1 MRTLLPVGTLQG
13 VTGVW
18 VFTAMG
24 GKRAYPAR
32 VAAVQLPAGGLA
44 WTGGD
49 IIIEELIAGLP
60 GSGAHSPY
68 PPQSDTGTVEE
79 IGRIGFP
86 GGDLLIDKP
95 VEFIRARTSSTADGF
110 AGAVYCGIEMLE

>member
-1 MRTLLPVGTLQG
+1 MRQLLPIGTGQG
-13 VTGVW
+13 VTGLW

-32 VAAVQLPAGGLA
+32 VAAVNLPAGVT

-49 IIIEELIAGLP
+49 VIIEELVAGLP
-60 GSGAHSPY
+60 AESDAFANRPQTGS
-68 PPQSDTGTVEE
+68 VEE

-95 VEFIRARTSSTADGF
+95 VEFIRARTDITANGF
-110 AGAVYCGIEMLE
+110 VGQVYVGIELLE

>member
-1 MRTLLPVGTLQG
+1 MRQLLPSGSGQN

-32 VAAVQLPAGGLA
+32 VAAVNLGGAA

-49 IIIEELIAGLP
+49 VIIEELIAGLP
-60 GSGAHSPY
+60 AEADAFANR
-68 PPQSDTGTVEE
+68 PQTGVVEE
-79 IGRIGFP
+79 LGRIGFP

-95 VEFIRARTSSTADGF
+95 VEFIRARTDTSANGF
-110 AGAVYCGIEMLE
+110 VGGVYCGIELLE